1 MVSNILAI
9 NLKKFF
15 NQKLNMSSKL
25 HKYIETAID
34 KKQNLLNAKIINFP
48 NEKNINDSVNLKL
61 KKNNHWS
68 IKDDSNID
76 QLKAVTGICFMIGI
90 LTIVGLYSNL
100 M

>member
-1 MVSNILAI
+1 
-9 NLKKFF
+9 
-15 NQKLNMSSKL
+15 MSSEV

-34 KKQNLLNAKIINFP
+34 KKQNLLNAKIVNFP
-48 NEKNINDSVNLKL
+48 NEKKINNSVILELNKH
-61 KKNNHWS
+61 NHWS
-68 IKDDSNID
+68 IKDESNTD